1 MSQNR
6 TTVSSVDDVTL

>member
-6 TTVSSVDDVTL
+6 TGSFTFS